1 MENKIVKNIEEE
13 GNSESV
19 WINKIKKEP
28 PNLKEINLRKLCPE
42 VLKGQNKNGK
52 KLILSGCL

>member
-1 MENKIVKNIEEE
+1 MKNIEEE
-13 GNSESV
+13 GNSERV

-28 PNLKEINLRKLCPE
+28 PNLKEIKLRKLCPE